1 MKKSSGFSFS
11 FGTKRGRLD
20 DEEDDD
26 DDSRGPS
33 SSRKRMRPL
42 PMLGEEEDNELPTTS
57 STTTDSTSAGAAG
70 GGGEEEEADPLDAF
84 MAGIAGEIER
94 EQQSGSSNKPKI
106 KRDDIEQADEHDD
119 FMIQHAAR
127 RALELAAAGQDPSS
141 AAARRV
147 DDVVVVVRVAVL
159 VSVRASLPS
168 ALCIYLSAQG
178 MTMTTTRSLTD
189 ARYRLLDW
197 PDSRATSRL
206 TCNVCRTSSH
216 CHRCTTRRSSTSRS
230 NGASLSSQ
238 PRSQP

>member
-147 DDVVVVVRVAVL
+147 DDDGGDKDDDDDTMPEYVMEQSCRVV
-159 VSVRASLPS
+159 S
-168 ALCIYLSAQG
+168 
-178 MTMTTTRSLTD
+178 
-189 ARYRLLDW
+189 
-197 PDSRATSRL
+197 
-206 TCNVCRTSSH
+206 
-216 CHRCTTRRSSTSRS
+216 CHRWRPRPRARPVVLS
-230 NGASLSSQ
+230 SLSLLFVSLF
-238 PRSQP
+238 S